1 MVSPP
6 RALLSVSEKEG
17 LVDFA
22 RGLRDLGFELIGTDG
37 TAKILNEAGLPV
49 TTVADYT
56 GLREGLGGRVKTL
69 HPRIFAGILAR
80 TGTEEDLKEL
90 GAVPIDLVVVNLY
103 PFEATVAK
111 PDVTLDQAIENI
123 DIGGVSLIRA
133 AAKNASRVA
142 VVVKP
147 SRYPDV
153 LRAWREHKGV
163 PGKLREELALEA
175 FEYTSRYD
183 AAIYNYLAS
192 RIAGGP
198 LPPALRLAYD
208 KLADLRYGENPY
220 QKAALYREPYRFA
233 ATATAERLQ
242 GRELSYNNLIDLDA
256 ALRLATEFERPAAV
270 VIKHTNPSGT
280 ALGSTLVE
288 AYQAAHRADPI
299 SAYGGV
305 VGVNRV
311 IDLDTAEAMRG
322 HVLDAVIAPGYEPKA
337 LDLLKTK
344 KKGAF
349 LILRTRAPFRKDHG
363 VDMVRVL
370 GGVLLQTTD
379 FPEPK
384 PEKFKVVTKASPTA
398 EQMRDIL
405 FGIIVSRYVKSNSIV
420 LAKGERTVG
429 IGAGQMSRVDAC
441 MLACYKAKAEARG
454 SVAVS
459 DAYFPFRDGLDEL
472 ARGGVVAVAQ
482 PGGSIRDAEVIAAA
496 DAHGMSM
503 VFTGVRLFKH

>member
-17 LVDFA
+17 LVEFA
-22 RGLRDLGFELIGTDG
+22 RGLRDVGFELIATDG
-37 TAKILNEAGLPV
+37 TAKILGAAGLPV
-49 TTVADYT
+49 VTVADYT

-69 HPRIFAGILAR
+69 HPRIFAGILAP
-80 TGTEEDLKEL
+80 TGEEKDLKDL
-90 GAVPIDLVVVNLY
+90 GAVAIDLVVVNLY
-103 PFEATVAK
+103 PFEETVAK
-111 PDVTLDQAIENI
+111 PDVTADDAIENI

-153 LRAWREHKGV
+153 LRAYREHKAI
-163 PGKLREELALEA
+163 PRKLREELAREA

-183 AAIYNYLAS
+183 AAIFNYLAS
-192 RIAGGP
+192 REGNP

-242 GRELSYNNLIDLDA
+242 GKELSYNNLIDLDA
-256 ALRLATEFERPAAV
+256 ALRVATEFERPAAV
-270 VIKHTNPSGT
+270 VIKHTNPSGV

-288 AYQAAHRADPI
+288 AYQSAHEADPV

-305 VGVNRV
+305 VGLNRPV
-311 IDLDTAEAMRG
+311 DLPTAKAMKG
-322 HVLDAVIAPGYEPKA
+322 DVLDAVIAPGYEPPA
-337 LDLLKTK
+337 LELLKSK
-344 KKGAF
+344 KK
-349 LILRTRAPFRKDHG
+349 
-363 VDMVRVL
+363 
-370 GGVLLQTTD
+370 GVLLQTTD
-379 FPEPK
+379 FPPLR
-384 PEKFKVVTKASPTA
+384 PESFKVVTKASPSA
-398 EQMRDIL
+398 DQMRDIV
-405 FGIIVSRYVKSNSIV
+405 FGITVSRYVKSNSIV
-420 LAKGERTVG
+420 LVKGEKTVG

-441 MLACYKAKAEARG
+441 MLACYKAKAAARG

-459 DAYFPFRDGLDEL
+459 DAYFPFRDGIDEL
-472 ARGGVVAVAQ
+472 AKGGIAVVAQ
-482 PGGSIRDAEVIAAA
+482 PGGSIRDPEVIEAANG
-496 DAHGMSM
+496 HGMAM
-503 VFTGVRLFKH
+503 VFTGTRLFKH

>member
-6 RALLSVSEKEG
+6 RALLSVSDKEG

-37 TAKILNEAGLPV
+37 TAKILKDAGLPV

-69 HPRIFAGILAR
+69 HPRIFAGILAP
-80 TGTEEDLKEL
+80 TGDEKDLKDL
-90 GAVPIDLVVVNLY
+90 GAVAIDLVIVNLY

-111 PDVTLDQAIENI
+111 PDVTVDEAVENI

-142 VVVKP
+142 VVVRP
-147 SRYPDV
+147 ARYRDV
-153 LRAWREHKGV
+153 LQAWRDHKAI
-163 PGKLREELALEA
+163 PAKLREELALEA

-183 AAIYNYLAS
+183 AAIFNYLAS
-192 RIAGGP
+192 RDGRP

-208 KLADLRYGENPY
+208 KIADLRYGENPY
-220 QKAALYREPYRFA
+220 QQAALYREPYRFA

-256 ALRLATEFERPAAV
+256 ALRVSTEFERPAAV
-270 VIKHTNPSGT
+270 VIKHTNPSGVAIGT
-280 ALGSTLVE
+280 TLAH
-288 AYQAAHRADPI
+288 AYEAAHAADPI

-305 VGVNRV
+305 VGVNRT
-311 IDLDTAEAMRG
+311 IDLPTAKAMKG
-322 HVLDAVIAPGYEPKA
+322 DVLDAVIAPGYEPQA
-337 LDLLKTK
+337 LEILKGK

-349 LILRTRAPFRKDHG
+349 LILRTRGPLRNDHG
-363 VDMVRVL
+363 VDMTRVL
-370 GGVLLQTTD
+370 GGVLLQTTG
-379 FPEPK
+379 FPEPR
-384 PEKFKVVTKASPTA
+384 PESFKVVTKASPTA

-405 FGIIVSRYVKSNSIV
+405 FGITVSRYVKSNSIV
-420 LAKGERTVG
+420 LVHGERTVG

-441 MLACYKAKAEARG
+441 MLACYKARGASRG

-472 ARGGVVAVAQ
+472 AKGGVAAIAQ

-496 DAHGMSM
+496 DGFGIAM
-503 VFTGVRLFKH
+503 VFTGTRLFKH